1 LLTLRFFLGLV
12 FSSFIGFAG
21 YRQGA
26 LTISGVVGAVVV
38 GTLIV
43 GFGGWAWGLLL
54 VAFFVSSSLLSL
66 YRRADKGAVSDKFA
80 KGHRRDLAQ
89 TLANGG
95 LGALLAL
102 AYSLSP
108 HPTLLAAFVGAMATV
123 NSDTWAT
130 EVGVLSRQIPRLVT
144 TGRAVPPGTAGG
156 VTRDGSLAALTGG
169 LFIGLCAFLFVA
181 GERLALGQPV
191 AIEMVWP
198 LLLIGGVS
206 GLAGAF
212 FDSLLG
218 ASVQRIYYCQVCNT
232 ETEQAVHRCG
242 SLSHPLRGWGW
253 LDNDM
258 VNFISSGVGALVAV
272 GLAHSESLLFCGIIG
287 SITDALRQGVT
298 GCPTC

>member
-1 LLTLRFFLGLV
+1 LLTFRFLLGLV
-12 FSSFIGFAG
+12 FSSFIGFVG

-26 LTISGVVGAVVV
+26 LTASGAVGAIVV

-54 VAFFVSSSLLSL
+54 VAFFASSSLLSL

-80 KGHRRDLAQ
+80 KGYRRDLGQ
-89 TLANGG
+89 TLANGS
-95 LGALLAL
+95 LGVLLAL

-108 HPTLLAAFVGAMATV
+108 HPILLAAFVGAMASV

-130 EVGVLSRQIPRLVT
+130 EFGVLSRQTPRLVA
-144 TGRAVPPGTAGG
+144 TGRAVPPGTSGG
-156 VTRDGSLAALTGG
+156 VTRDGSLAALGGG
-169 LFIGLCAFLFVA
+169 LFIGLCALLFIA
-181 GERLALGQPV
+181 GEHLALGQPILI
-191 AIEMVWP
+191 AMVWP
-198 LLLIGGVS
+198 LVPIGGVS

-242 SLSHPLRGWGW
+242 SRSYPLRGWSW
-253 LDNDM
+253 LNNDM
-258 VNFISSGVGALVAV
+258 VNFISSGIGALVAA
-272 GLAHSESLLFCGIIG
+272 GLAAWL
-287 SITDALRQGVT
+287 V
-298 GCPTC
+298 